1 MRITRGNHLTYCLN
15 VHGGETWDD
24 QRRAVDCDAVAVR
37 DAVGASG
44 PFGLGLRIS
53 GQAAAELTR
62 APDRVAAFRDELDAA
77 GLYVFTVNAFPAG
90 RFHGGG
96 VKDNVYR
103 PDWADPAR
111 LEYTLQVADILAR
124 LLPPDVDGSV
134 STAPLTFKGWD
145 GWEARID
152 HGLERLVRAAARLA
166 ALERRTGRRIVLGIE
181 PEPGCYPET
190 TGELIAVIERLAAA
204 GGDRVR
210 AHVGCCFDAAHQMVA
225 FEAIG
230 RDLERL
236 AAAGV
241 RIAKAQLSAA
251 IEAPCTDAAL
261 AELARFR
268 DATYLHQVAQRDAIG
283 RLHRWNDLPA
293 FLDSDPT
300 GRGGV
305 ARIHYHVPLFID
317 RFGTLRGTGRLLRED
332 GALRA
337 LAAATAH
344 LEVETYTW
352 DIWRRTVGD
361 ATPLAEG
368 IARELRWVREG
379 LA

>member
-1 MRITRGNHLTYCLN
+1 MKLGTGNHLTYCLN

-24 QRRAVDCDAVAVR
+24 QRRAATRDAAAVR
-37 DAVGASG
+37 DAAGASA
-44 PFGLGLRIS
+44 PFGLGLRIG
-53 GQAAAELTR
+53 GQAAAELTG
-62 APDRVAAFRDELDAA
+62 APHQVAAFRDDLEAG
-77 GLYVFTVNAFPAG
+77 GLYAFTVNAFPYG
-90 RFHGGG
+90 RFHGSG
-96 VKDNVYR
+96 VKDSVYR

-111 LEYTLQVADILAR
+111 RAYTLQVADILAR
-124 LLPPDVDGSV
+124 LLPRDLTGSV
-134 STAPLTFKGWD
+134 STAPLTFKGWAD
-145 GWEARID
+145 WEARID
-152 HGLERLVRAAARLA
+152 RGLERLGRAAADLA

-190 TGELIAVIERLAAA
+190 TGELITVIERLAAV
-204 GGDRVR
+204 GGETVR
-210 AHVGCCFDAAHQMVA
+210 TYVGCCFDTAHQAVA

-230 RDLERL
+230 PDLERL

-241 RIAKAQLSAA
+241 SIAKAQLSAA

-261 AELARFR
+261 AELAGFR

-283 RLHRWNDLPA
+283 RVHRWNDLPA
-293 FLDSDPT
+293 FLAANPAA
-300 GRGGV
+300 RGGI

-317 RFGTLRGTGRLLRED
+317 RFGALRGTARLLRED
-332 GALRA
+332 GALQA

-361 ATPLAEG
+361 TTPLAEG
-368 IARELRWVREG
+368 IARELRWVREA